1 MSKKA
6 TKKELREC
14 LEWIASEDKYLLD
27 LKKDLEILKTDSEN
41 ALQKNQKD
49 DLNRAFRDFRYVA
62 KSFNRWWKFKTKY
75 QKSITAKLY
84 AAIKLSRFRITDS
97 RVKQGTA
104 TPAEYE
110 FLLKFFNRLQF
121 LHNQNIRFA
130 SRFEGVLR
138 KDIIDIQNTIKSS
151 DDPKFKITRLINKI
165 KEFEKW
171 LAAIVVDSKTA
182 ERIGMKIVD
191 PKQLELWPHSYL
203 DENTEFLLKRVKNKT
218 FRDTN
223 RFHEYTLEKLEDVI
237 INVLE
242 SHPKLMSCPSMTFVI
257 KIYGIGQSG
266 FEKALNAYCSVQ
278 ESLGFNEK
286 TINLG
291 NLFLFLQVIFSK
303 DLFHKIDIKFK
314 DKILHRFEMSE
325 ESPYFQNPERSI
337 SALAGKRTSSD
348 KVLSLSVAEVIL
360 HELTHATDSRLKYYQ
375 DNLFVNIFPKTI
387 LKIYGNDLIIPYN
400 LMMYLGMFFTAC
412 QTEAL
417 AIFAQQ
423 FFEWKG
429 RSLRGLFIPT
439 FNLKETTK
447 KFYDFFKEFMEYI
460 TKNEGKTPELFR
472 DKSGMLSAINHDI
485 YPFAHLMN
493 MIIVIDTILR
503 NKISTIII
511 TEDKTD
517 QIKETFPIS
526 YGYLMGDYG
535 FDHKPVD
542 IAADS
547 KDYLMYRAFYEQDL
561 QKVINLLTNE
571 GIVVINDH
579 KLFKK
584 YYEKNAEFLIY
595 KFDQRYVLQILKKIE
610 LAHVN
615 LYEMY
620 KESCRRLDIDCALD
634 EPKIGQIFYQA
645 IQQYNFY
652 LRKIDYSAFRKKLS
666 I

>member
-1 MSKKA
+1 
-6 TKKELREC
+6 
-14 LEWIASEDKYLLD
+14 
-27 LKKDLEILKTDSEN
+27 
-41 ALQKNQKD
+41 
-49 DLNRAFRDFRYVA
+49 
-62 KSFNRWWKFKTKY
+62 
-75 QKSITAKLY
+75 
-84 AAIKLSRFRITDS
+84 
-97 RVKQGTA
+97 
-104 TPAEYE
+104 
-110 FLLKFFNRLQF
+110 
-121 LHNQNIRFA
+121 
-130 SRFEGVLR
+130 
-138 KDIIDIQNTIKSS
+138 
-151 DDPKFKITRLINKI
+151 
-165 KEFEKW
+165 
-171 LAAIVVDSKTA
+171 
-182 ERIGMKIVD
+182 
-191 PKQLELWPHSYL
+191 
-203 DENTEFLLKRVKNKT
+203 
-218 FRDTN
+218 
-223 RFHEYTLEKLEDVI
+223 
-237 INVLE
+237 
-242 SHPKLMSCPSMTFVI
+242 
-257 KIYGIGQSG
+257 
-266 FEKALNAYCSVQ
+266 
-278 ESLGFNEK
+278 
-286 TINLG
+286 
-291 NLFLFLQVIFSK
+291 
-303 DLFHKIDIKFK
+303 
-314 DKILHRFEMSE
+314 
-325 ESPYFQNPERSI
+325 
-337 SALAGKRTSSD
+337 
-348 KVLSLSVAEVIL
+348 
-360 HELTHATDSRLKYYQ
+360 
-375 DNLFVNIFPKTI
+375 
-387 LKIYGNDLIIPYN
+387 
-400 LMMYLGMFFTAC
+400 
-412 QTEAL
+412 
-417 AIFAQQ
+417 
-423 FFEWKG
+423 
-429 RSLRGLFIPT
+429 
-439 FNLKETTK
+439 
-447 KFYDFFKEFMEYI
+447 
-460 TKNEGKTPELFR
+460 
-472 DKSGMLSAINHDI
+472 MLSTINHDI